1 MDFDTI
7 IIGGGSAGCVM
18 ANRLSAM
25 PGHRVLLLEA
35 GRDIVEG
42 QLPADIRASYPGRA
56 YINGDYL
63 WQGLKVRSISRS
75 RNNDPSEMVE
85 RPYAQARL
93 LGGGSSINGQMANWG
108 VPSDYD
114 EWEQLGARGWTWES
128 VFPFFRK
135 AERDLDF
142 DTPDHGQDGPIA
154 VRRIFP
160 QDWNTHATAAAKA
173 MQEEGF
179 RYLADQ
185 NGDFG
190 DGYFSLVHAN
200 IDEQRVTA
208 ATAYLDAATRKR
220 PNLEVRTNTRVASLL
235 FDGDQCI
242 GVRLEGEVGEEVRA
256 REIILC
262 SGAIHSPAMLLR
274 AGLGPAHELA
284 ELGITVRH
292 DLPGVGRGLMDHP
305 QVAMANYLKPEAR
318 MDGHTGRHILMGLRY
333 SSGAQGAPAGDMFAG
348 CISRTAWHDVGGQL
362 GSFVVW
368 VNKTFS
374 RDGEVRLASADW
386 RAEPAVDFRLLS
398 DQRDMDRLVQGLR
411 LLGRL
416 QLSTAMQ
423 EVSSDPFPACYTDR
437 ARQVGVINMRNRM
450 LTAAMAK
457 LLDGPKWLRE
467 ALMRRFV
474 MSSHDFA
481 DVMRDD
487 TAAEAFIREAVA
499 GIWHASCSCRM
510 GAPDDPKAVTD
521 AQGRVYGVRG
531 LRVVDASIFPSVPSA
546 NTNFPVYMVAEKIAS
561 TIVAKH

>member
-1 MDFDTI
+1 MEFDTI
-7 IIGGGSAGCVM
+7 IVGGGSAGCVM
-18 ANRLSAM
+18 ANRLSAR
-25 PGHRVLLLEA
+25 PDHRVLLCEA

-56 YINGDYL
+56 YINGAYL

-75 RNNDPSEMVE
+75 RNNDPSQAVE

-114 EWEQLGARGWTWES
+114 EWEELGARGWTWDS

-142 DTPDHGQDGPIA
+142 AGPNHGQDGPIA

-160 QDWNTHATAAAKA
+160 DRWNAHATAAAEA
-173 MQEEGF
+173 MREAGF
-179 RYLADQ
+179 AYLADQ

-190 DGYFSLVHAN
+190 DGYFPLVHAN
-200 IDEQRVTA
+200 IDEERVTA
-208 ATAYLDAATRKR
+208 ATAYLDAATRGR
-220 PNLEVRTNTRVASLL
+220 PNLAVRTDTLVSELVFEGNRCV
-235 FDGDQCI
+235 
-242 GVRLEGEVGEEVRA
+242 GVRLGSTGAEVRA

-262 SGAIHSPAMLLR
+262 AGAIHSPAMLMR
-274 AGLGPAHELA
+274 AGLGPARDLA
-284 ELGITVRH
+284 ETGITVRR
-292 DLPGVGRGLMDHP
+292 DMPGVGRGLMDHP
-305 QVAMANYLKPEAR
+305 QVAMANYLKPAAR

-333 SSGAQGAPAGDMFAG
+333 SSGIAGAPAGDMFAG
-348 CISRTAWHDVGGQL
+348 CISRTAWHAVGGQL

-374 RDGEVRLASADW
+374 RDGEVRLASSHW
-386 RAEPAVDFRLLS
+386 REEPAVDFRLLS
-398 DQRDMDRLVQGLR
+398 DRRDMDRLIQGLR

-416 QLSTAMQ
+416 QLSAPMQ
-423 EVSSDPFPACYTDR
+423 AIGSDPFPACYTDR
-437 ARQVGVINMRNRM
+437 ARQVGTINLRNRM
-450 LTAAMAK
+450 LTAAMAR
-457 LLDGPKWLRE
+457 LLDGPRWLRE
-467 ALMRRFV
+467 SLMRRFV

-487 TAAEAFIREAVA
+487 DAAEAFIREAVA

-510 GAPDDPKAVTD
+510 GAADDPKAVTD
-521 AQGRVYGVRG
+521 AQGRVHGVAG

-546 NTNFPVYMVAEKIAS
+546 NTNFPVYMVAERIAAS
-561 TIVAKH
+561 MVADR

>member
-1 MDFDTI
+1 
-7 IIGGGSAGCVM
+7 
-18 ANRLSAM
+18 
-25 PGHRVLLLEA
+25 
-35 GRDIVEG
+35 
-42 QLPADIRASYPGRA
+42 
-56 YINGDYL
+56 
-63 WQGLKVRSISRS
+63 
-75 RNNDPSEMVE
+75 
-85 RPYAQARL
+85 
-93 LGGGSSINGQMANWG
+93 
-108 VPSDYD
+108 
-114 EWEQLGARGWTWES
+114 
-128 VFPFFRK
+128 
-135 AERDLDF
+135 
-142 DTPDHGQDGPIA
+142 
-154 VRRIFP
+154 
-160 QDWNTHATAAAKA
+160 
-173 MQEEGF
+173 
-179 RYLADQ
+179 
-185 NGDFG
+185 
-190 DGYFSLVHAN
+190 
-200 IDEQRVTA
+200 
-208 ATAYLDAATRKR
+208 
-220 PNLEVRTNTRVASLL
+220 
-235 FDGDQCI
+235 
-242 GVRLEGEVGEEVRA
+242 
-256 REIILC
+256 
-262 SGAIHSPAMLLR
+262 
-274 AGLGPAHELA
+274 
-284 ELGITVRH
+284 
-292 DLPGVGRGLMDHP
+292 
-305 QVAMANYLKPEAR
+305 
-318 MDGHTGRHILMGLRY
+318 LRY

-487 TAAEAFIREAVA
+487 AAAEAFIRESVA

-510 GAPDDPKAVTD
+510 GPPDDPKAVTD

-546 NTNFPVYMVAEKIAS
+546 NTNFPVYMVAEKIAA
-561 TIVAKH
+561 TMLAKH